1 MKRGLLIVFSG
12 PSGVGKKTV
21 WYPLLKHKSL
31 NLVFSISMTTRKKR
45 FNEVNKKDYYFVTK
59 AAFKQAVKQ
68 GKMLEYATYINNYYG
83 TPKAF
88 VEQLRDQGKNVL
100 LEIEPKGA
108 MQIMAYAKKQH
119 DQGVITIFISPPSL
133 IALEKRLLKR
143 GTEPIQTIRHRI
155 KQAKWEM
162 SLQDKYDYVIIN
174 DYINKARKHLVT
186 IIKKE
191 ISHNA

>member
-155 KQAKWEM
+155 KQAK
-162 SLQDKYDYVIIN
+162 
-174 DYINKARKHLVT
+174 
-186 IIKKE
+186 
-191 ISHNA
+191 